1 MNYAMKIIL
10 KTILILGISL
20 PALSYAAPE
29 LIITWK
35 AASYTPKDYAG
46 KALPIAGTPIDVS
59 ALLIDGGKVIN
70 LASYDIN
77 WYAGEDRIAGGKG
90 VATTRTKAPITGQ
103 DFLELRVNVGKY
115 ENQPLDAFVT
125 IPVVRPEIL
134 IRKKEGTKPQE
145 FSIIPYFWNILS
157 ESGLTVTWEDTGD
170 TVTASAEN
178 KKDPME
184 FARMTTPK
192 Q

>member
-1 MNYAMKIIL
+1 MKIIQ
-10 KTILILGISL
+10 KTILVFGILL
-20 PALSYAAPE
+20 PGFSYATPE
-29 LIITWK
+29 LIVTWK
-35 AASYTPKDYAG
+35 ASSYAPVAYAG
-46 KALPIAGTPIDVS
+46 KALPVAGTAINLS
-59 ALLIDGGKVIN
+59 AILVDKGKVIS
-70 LASYDIN
+70 LAPYDIN

-90 VATTRTKAPITGQ
+90 VASARTAAPVTGQ

-115 ENQPLDAFVT
+115 ENQPLDAFIT

-157 ESGLTVTWEDTGD
+157 ESGLTVTWEDNGD

-178 KKDPME
+178 KKNPME
-184 FARMTTPK
+184 FARMTAPK
-192 Q
+192 

>member
-1 MNYAMKIIL
+1 MKIIQ
-10 KTILILGISL
+10 KTILIFGMLL
-20 PALSYAAPE
+20 PAFSYAAPE
-29 LIITWK
+29 LIVTWK
-35 AASYTPKDYAG
+35 AASYVPAGYAG
-46 KALPIAGTPIDVS
+46 KALPVAGT
-59 ALLIDGGKVIN
+59 AIN
-70 LASYDIN
+70 LSAILVDRGKIISLAPYDIN

-90 VATTRTKAPITGQ
+90 VAIARTAAPVTGQ

-115 ENQPLDAFVT
+115 ENQPLDAFIT

-157 ESGLTVTWEDTGD
+157 EGGLAVTWEDNGD
-170 TVTASAEN
+170 AVTASAEN
-178 KKDPME
+178 KKNPME
-184 FARMTTPK
+184 FARMTIPK